1 MNLFIA
7 VSYLKSKLS
16 EIGFQL
22 DDINQTNSNANL
34 ANTAGVVTYLLTSDS
49 KNQTVR
55 TIGGISSIAAF
66 LYGSSERSK
75 SNKIKRLYKQNILDL
90 VEYVSN
96 FNYQILHSESDSV
109 RKREFLSCILSIS
122 QYLDAL
128 VSNDISTV
136 RRKGH
141 LGKRN
146 IEIFMNLTR
155 VNVFDAKIK
164 LEKVIGQLDR
174 TVISFDGKVVFEA
187 AISQLSSTEIIKEGL
202 IIRIVVL
209 GLMLT
214 SAAVISLNEMVSSIF
229 VISGLLFW
237 VTNHFYPVFSNT
249 RQLKKVVNE
258 FLNSLELT
266 VGRTSLNYQISP

>member
-122 QYLDAL
+122 QYLDSL

-174 TVISFDGKVVFEA
+174 TVISFNGKVVFEA